1 MDTPAILKRD
11 SPLEAKDREER
22 AFEKAVRPYALMDQ
36 AGVNLLNRLDRI
48 EHGGKLPDSFDGAI
62 EIKKI
67 NGAQLELRDGL
78 VCSLKNG
85 ANELAVEY
93 QKRDGK
99 VVLNS
104 AGEPL
109 VAKIVANVGN
119 NVTEIDTAA
128 LGAAA
133 SRVRVLQKGEGIGSI
148 VITSEDGRTSST
160 LRTDFC
166 RVEREKVSVP
176 GSAIGAAG
184 PIEQERVTALFRPNG
199 ARVYYKYGDPQK
211 PLRMTQVT
219 ERYTTSMGTSV
230 IKYSDR
236 VGDSE
241 KFVTHTE
248 GLSDKATPSW
258 RTDVTAKSD
267 GELAYR
273 ELNEKF
279 FVGPRNA
286 DDGHAFDLQTA
297 REDFLRVATQHKV
310 FQGNENTTLQWIN
323 RFEKRTD
330 GFSKRGWLA
339 PTDLEL
345 ADTYSNLSRIF
356 TDSVAGRARV
366 VGAEERRL
374 LVETALKELA
384 EPNRYI
390 NQGSIGTCSLNSL
403 ESNLANRRPQE
414 LTRWLR
420 EASTKGYVTSRGV
433 NNKGEHIKV
442 HLTENQLNYE
452 PSWNRSYSNQIF
464 QFASIAALGYRSN
477 GRDYRGTTNQQLDY
491 VSRLACGKNMG
502 FLDNWTGRGA
512 RKADIIE
519 SLKKRGSVAY
529 IVPGHCMAIDDYD
542 PKTDRFYVNNWWGGQ
557 SDGWRSARS
566 LSLR

>member
-1 MDTPAILKRD
+1 MDAPGFMKR
-11 SPLEAKDREER
+11 PTLEGNER
-22 AFEKAVRPYALMDQ
+22 ASEGEVRPLVHVDQ
-36 AGVNLLNRLDRI
+36 AGVNLLNRLERI
-48 EHGGKLPDSFDGAI
+48 EQAGKLPESFNGAV

-67 NGAQLELRDGL
+67 NGAMLEMHDGL
-78 VCSLKNG
+78 VCTVKNG

-99 VVLNS
+99 IIYNS
-104 AGEPL
+104 DGEPQ

-119 NVTEIDTAA
+119 NISEIDAAA
-128 LGAAA
+128 LGASAG
-133 SRVRVLQKGEGIGSI
+133 RVRVVQKGEGVGSI

-166 RVEREKVSVP
+166 RVEREKVSVAPP
-176 GSAIGAAG
+176 GVGASASAA
-184 PIEQERVTALFRPNG
+184 EQERVTAIFRPNG
-199 ARVYYKYGDPQK
+199 ARVDYTYGDPTK

-219 ERYTTSMGTSV
+219 ERYTTSMGTAV
-230 IKYSDR
+230 TQYSDR
-236 VGDSE
+236 IGDTE

-248 GLSDKATPSW
+248 GLSDKTAPTW

-267 GELAYR
+267 GELAFR

-279 FVGPRNA
+279 FVGPRNQG
-286 DDGHAFDLQTA
+286 DGNAFDLQTA
-297 REDFLRVATQHKV
+297 REDFLRIAVQNKV
-310 FQGNENTTLQWIN
+310 FQGNENTTLQWMN
-323 RFEKRTD
+323 RFEKRGD
-330 GFSKRGWLA
+330 YFSDKGWLA
-339 PTDLEL
+339 PTELDL
-345 ADTYSNLSRIF
+345 ADSYTNLGRIF

-366 VGAEERRL
+366 VGADERRL
-374 LVETALKELA
+374 LVESALKELA
-384 EPNRYI
+384 EPSRYI

-420 EASTKGYVTSRGV
+420 EASTLGYVTSRGV
-433 NNKGEHIKV
+433 NNKGQHIKIQMS
-442 HLTENQLNYE
+442 ENQLNYE

-464 QFASIAALGYRSN
+464 QLASIAALGYRSN
-477 GRDYRGTTNQQLDY
+477 GRDYGGTTNQNLDY
-491 VSRLACGKNMG
+491 VSRLASGKNMG

-512 RKADIIE
+512 RKSDIID

-557 SDGWRSARS
+557 NDGWRSARS

>member
-1 MDTPAILKRD
+1 MDTPGILKRD
-11 SPLEAKDREER
+11 TAFEAKDRV
-22 AFEKAVRPYALMDQ
+22 AEKEVRPFALMDQ

-48 EHGGKLPDSFDGAI
+48 EHGGRLPENFNGAI
-62 EIKKI
+62 EIKKV
-67 NGAQLELRDGL
+67 NGAMLEMHDGL
-78 VCSLKNG
+78 VCGIKNG
-85 ANELAVEY
+85 ANELAIEY

-104 AGEPL
+104 AGEPQ

-119 NVTEIDTAA
+119 NITEIDAAA
-128 LGAAA
+128 LGSAS
-133 SRVRVLQKGEGIGSI
+133 SRVKVIQKGEGVGSV

-166 RVEREKVSVP
+166 RVEREKVTVAGP
-176 GSAIGAAG
+176 GSSIS
-184 PIEQERVTALFRPNG
+184 EQERVSAIFRPNG
-199 ARVYYKYGDPQK
+199 SRVDYKYGDPQK

-230 IKYSDR
+230 VQYSDR
-236 VGDSE
+236 IGDSE

-248 GLSDKATPSW
+248 GLSDKATPTW

-273 ELNEKF
+273 ELNERF

-286 DDGHAFDLQTA
+286 GDGHAFDLQTA
-297 REDFLRVATQHKV
+297 REDFLRVAAQHRV
-310 FQGNENTTLQWIN
+310 FQGNENTTMQWIN
-323 RFEKRTD
+323 RFERRTD

-356 TDSVAGRARV
+356 TDSVSGRARV
-366 VGAEERRL
+366 VGSEERRL

-384 EPNRYI
+384 DPSRYI

-420 EASTKGYVTSRGV
+420 EAATKGYVTSRGV
-433 NNKGEHIKV
+433 NNRGEHVKV

-477 GRDYRGTTNQQLDY
+477 GRDYGGTTNQQLDY

-512 RKADIIE
+512 RKADIID

>member
-22 AFEKAVRPYALMDQ
+22 ASEKEVRPYALIDQ

-48 EHGGKLPDSFDGAI
+48 EQGGKLPDSFDGAI

-67 NGAQLELRDGL
+67 NGAQLEMRDGL

-119 NVTEIDTAA
+119 NITEIDAAA

-176 GSAIGAAG
+176 GSAIGSAG
-184 PIEQERVTALFRPNG
+184 PTEQERVTALFRPNG
-199 ARVYYKYGDPQK
+199 ARVDYKYGDPQK

-230 IKYSDR
+230 VQYSDR

-258 RTDVTAKSD
+258 RTDVVAKND

-384 EPNRYI
+384 EPHRYI
-390 NQGSIGTCSLNSL
+390 NQGSIGTCSLNS
-403 ESNLANRRPQE
+403 
-414 LTRWLR
+414 R

-433 NNKGEHIKV
+433 NNRGEHIKV
-442 HLTENQLNYE
+442 QLSENQLNYE